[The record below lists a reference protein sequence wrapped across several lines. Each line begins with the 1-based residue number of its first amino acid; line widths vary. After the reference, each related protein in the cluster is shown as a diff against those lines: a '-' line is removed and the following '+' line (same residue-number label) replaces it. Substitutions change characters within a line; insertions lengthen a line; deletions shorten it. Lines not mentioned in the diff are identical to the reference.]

1 MNEKRNFD
9 YKRLHPFK
17 WYILENFPFLEDSI
31 DVLTNYQL
39 FCKLGEMYNKEI
51 DAINTLGIQVEGLTD
66 WFDNLDV
73 QDEINNKLDDMA
85 ESGELEE
92 IIASYLNTKAIICF
106 DSLTDMKVAENLVD
120 GSYAQTLG
128 YYSKNDG
135 GKGIYKIRTITN
147 DDVVDDGFIVELAD
161 DSLIAELIVTDE
173 INVNQYGLKANDN
186 TIDNSTK
193 LTALINKCNIKGLNI
208 KFSNGVYYFSNSVT
222 ITDRLEAMI
231 ISGNGQYYEQYNEN
245 EIIRDSNSGTILIYS
260 GNDYL
265 FNFNR
270 LWKSQIKDLTITCTN
285 GGSGFDFKDVFFY
298 STLKNITI
306 SNPYNGIMLES
317 FAYAFIENVNVTCV
331 SPYTPNIGL
340 QVGKAGK
347 TCEYLFL
354 KNYISEFYNQL
365 GTGILIKKGIHFKME
380 NLDIVK
386 MDRGILIDPVEQC
399 NWFDVNFVDF
409 ARCHIA
415 LDFNPS
421 SYYIVGGSFNN
432 IVINFKESPEID
444 DEGII
449 FRKTASYNTNSI
461 EIKNVVLRALSGN
474 PTYGI
479 NESVANAIF
488 NVTIDILSN
497 TTDIPLKLMVSNLET
512 MPLVRNVRPLNWN
525 YKAFNTSATSLTFKL
540 FTKSPFVEA
549 PLVVVTDKKNL
560 ISTYAV
566 SNTHGGDMV
575 LTVTLSAAQSTGNEY
590 FVSIPNASYQQ
601 SSGTD
606 FS

>member
-39 FCKLGEMYNKEI
+39 FCKLGEMYNKQV
-51 DAINTLGIQVEGLTD
+51 DAINTLGIQVEDITD
-66 WFDNLDV
+66 WFDDLDV
-73 QDEINNKLDDMA
+73 QEEINNKLDEMA

-106 DSLTDMKVAENLVD
+106 DTLSDMKLSENLVD

-128 YYSKNDG
+128 YYVKNDG
-135 GKGIYKIRTITN
+135 GKALYKIRTITN
-147 DDVVDDGFIVELAD
+147 NDIVDEGFIVELAD
-161 DSLIAELIVTDE
+161 DTLIAELIVSDE
-173 INVNQYGLKANDN
+173 INVNQYGLKANDS

-193 LTALINKCNIKGLNI
+193 LIALINKCNSKGLNI
-208 KFSNGVYYFSNSVT
+208 KFSNGIYYFSNSVT
-222 ITDRLEAMI
+222 ITDRLDAMI
-231 ISGNGQYYEQYNEN
+231 ISGNGQYYYDYNETTQA
-245 EIIRDSNSGTILIYS
+245 SNSGTLLVYS
-260 GNDYL
+260 GDDYL

-270 LWKSQIKDLTITCTN
+270 LWKSQIKDLTISCTN
-285 GGSGFDFKDVFFY
+285 GGSGFDFKDIFFY

-306 SNPYNGIMLES
+306 SNAYNGIMLEA
-317 FAYAFIENVNVTCV
+317 FAYAFIEDVNVSCF

-340 QVGKAGK
+340 QVGKSGN

-354 KNYISEFYNQL
+354 KNYISEFNNQS

-380 NLDIVK
+380 NLDIVQMNK
-386 MDRGILIDPVEQC
+386 GILIDPVEQC

-415 LDFNPS
+415 LDFNPA

-432 IVINFKESPEID
+432 IVINFKESPESD

-449 FRKTASYNTNSI
+449 FRKTASYNTNSM
-461 EIKNVVLRALSGN
+461 EFKNIVLRALSGN

-479 NESVANAIF
+479 NETVANAIF
-488 NVTIDILSN
+488 NVTIDVLSN
-497 TTDIPLKLMVSNLET
+497 TTDIPLKLLCSVLET

-525 YKAFNTSATSLTFKL
+525 FKSFNTSATSLTFKL
-540 FTKSPFVEA
+540 FTKSPFVDT
-549 PLVVVTDKKNL
+549 PMVVVTDKKNL

-566 SNTHGGDMV
+566 SNTHGGDMI
-575 LTVTLSAAQSTGNEY
+575 LTVTLSGTQSTGNEY
-590 FVSIPNASYQQ
+590 YVSIPNASYQQ